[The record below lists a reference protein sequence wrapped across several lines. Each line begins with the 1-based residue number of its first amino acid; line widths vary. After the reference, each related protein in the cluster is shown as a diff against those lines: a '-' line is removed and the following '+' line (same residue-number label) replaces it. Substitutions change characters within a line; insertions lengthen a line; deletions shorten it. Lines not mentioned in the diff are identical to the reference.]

1 LPRTGPL
8 KVLTMRESASLGP
21 PPWLRLAPLNV
32 TSCVHTIKATT
43 VESNVSSFRA
53 EELEGRESLIRVGR
67 RQLHCTLFEPCSA
80 FSFRFLSQCK
90 DESSGAA
97 ENTRQR
103 PAAILW
109 SGTFTRRYPIPCT
122 RLNKPYFGELMK
134 PVNDKFLFFSVKYC
148 FLLLLQFF
156 FWSSLYGRF
165 QIGVSQPIYAIKS
178 STCFSSCNQSINL
191 INNLFVF
198 QLIEIRKLKLMFINK
213 PLVNP
218 PLEHNGYTMRM
229 HFSAYV
235 LH

>member
-1 LPRTGPL
+1 LALLHGCDWRRSMSPAVCTQL
-8 KVLTMRESASLGP
+8 KRRRWRVTCPVLGP
-21 PPWLRLAPLNV
+21 KSWRAA
-32 TSCVHTIKATT
+32 K
-43 VESNVSSFRA
+43 VSS
-53 EELEGRESLIRVGR
+53 EWVVDN
-67 RQLHCTLFEPCSA
+67 CTAL
-80 FSFRFLSQCK
+80 FLSLVLPFLFDSCHNVK
-90 DESSGAA
+90 MKAA
-97 ENTRQR
+97 VLPKTLDNVRQ
-103 PAAILW
+103 PSCGL
-109 SGTFTRRYPIPCT
+109 GTFTRRYPIPCT

>member
-1 LPRTGPL
+1 MYMHSKCNGM
-8 KVLTMRESASLGP
+8 KMKKKSSYCQKMFVYM
-21 PPWLRLAPLNV
+21 
-32 TSCVHTIKATT
+32 KA
-43 VESNVSSFRA
+43 NLVSVSTDEKHEKKA
-53 EELEGRESLIRVGR
+53 EKMW
-67 RQLHCTLFEPCSA
+67 TN
-80 FSFRFLSQCK
+80 
-90 DESSGAA
+90 DWW
-97 ENTRQR
+97 T
-103 PAAILW
+103 
-109 SGTFTRRYPIPCT
+109 Y
-122 RLNKPYFGELMK
+122 LNKPYFGELMK

-235 LH
+235 LHWSTDG